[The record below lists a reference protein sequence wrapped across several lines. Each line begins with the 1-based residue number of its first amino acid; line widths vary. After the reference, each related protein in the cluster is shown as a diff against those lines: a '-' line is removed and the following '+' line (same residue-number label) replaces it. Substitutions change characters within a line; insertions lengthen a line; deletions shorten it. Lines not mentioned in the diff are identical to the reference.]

1 MIRSRLKKIVNI
13 FDKISEWTG
22 KIVSWIIVLIV
33 GIILY
38 EVIARYIFN
47 KPTVWAVESS
57 TMLHG
62 VFLVFGGVYAMFT
75 KSHVNMDLFYIKW
88 SKRKRAIVDL
98 CTFPLTIILF
108 LTMLYFLT
116 YYGIESLIILEH
128 SHSPWSPPLYYS
140 KMLLP
145 VGLILIILQGIGDF
159 IRNLTLAITGRE
171 LS

>member
-1 MIRSRLKKIVNI
+1 MRSRLKKIVTL

-22 KIVSWIIVLIV
+22 KIVSWIIILIV

-47 KPTVWAVESS
+47 KPTVWAIESS
-57 TMLHG
+57 TMIHG

-75 KSHVNMDLFYIKW
+75 KSHVKMDLFYMKW
-88 SKRKRAIVDL
+88 SKRTRAIVDV

-108 LTMLYFLT
+108 ITMLYYLS
-116 YYGIESLIILEH
+116 YYGIESLKIFEH
-128 SHSPWSPPLYYS
+128 SHSPWGPPLYYY

-145 VGLILIILQGIGDF
+145 VGLILICLQGIGDF
-159 IRNLTLAITGRE
+159 IRNLTLVITGRE